1 MRIVASRISGSGVQ
15 NLIDQ
20 RQEISEKIAELFK
33 ALDEGFPHPRDY
45 RSIGDW
51 HADLKEW
58 EALAKELRDW
68 QQRMVDEAM
77 ALDEMVNR
85 R

>member
-1 MRIVASRISGSGVQ
+1 MRIISSRISGSGVQ
-15 NLIDQ
+15 RLIDQ
-20 RQEISEKIAELFK
+20 RQEISEAIVELFK
-33 ALDEGFPHPRDY
+33 KLDDGFPHPRDY
-45 RSIGDW
+45 RSMDEW
-51 HADLKEW
+51 RADRKEW

-77 ALDEMVNR
+77 KLDEMVR